1 MTPVAVDPLQPQVA
15 ARRAPVSHVHP
26 PPPAGY
32 GSLPPETP
40 REGGDG
46 PAAPSARLGARRA
59 NPCPPTWMPAAAAR
73 PPPPPHRGR
82 RRPSAPRRPAP
93 PDMAALRR
101 RPGRGARARR
111 RSGPPAPRMRLR
123 RGRRRQRPGG
133 PGGCGGRR
141 QREPS
146 GDRAG
151 TGGRVVAA
159 SERASGRAGAR
170 FSTARS
176 GVSRGFNLPFLL
188 LLFFFF
194 LLKRG
199 CVFSPFPSLGGFCF
213 YFSFGEH
220 PRPLPFPRS
229 TAAGSRQPLGDESQ
243 PLLSRAWQPPPALA
257 GDRRHASSL
266 PSEKKMSTLIFNDEY
281 LTLSAHCLSHAP
293 HKSYFPIQVPIS
305 PYTTFQPQFSKRF
318 TWQRHHFPTSDVEA
332 TSPCCMRQQC
342 RWNPSPRPESWS
354 GKCAPPNFVTIEYL
368 AG

>member
-73 PPPPPHRGR
+73 PPPHRGR

-93 PDMAALRR
+93 PDMAALRH

-133 PGGCGGRR
+133 PGGRR
-141 QREPS
+141 GARAARGPS

-151 TGGRVVAA
+151 TGHRAMAA
-159 SERASGRAGAR
+159 SRRAGAR
-170 FSTARS
+170 FTTARC
-176 GVSRGFNLPFLL
+176 GVSRGFSIFTFS
-188 LLFFFF
+188 FFFF
-194 LLKRG
+194 SLFSLLKRG
-199 CVFSPFPSLGGFCF
+199 SVFSPFSKLRGVFIFTGPSRNISVPC
-213 YFSFGEH
+213 
-220 PRPLPFPRS
+220 
-229 TAAGSRQPLGDESQ
+229 
-243 PLLSRAWQPPPALA
+243 LSPGAPPPALGSPWGWKSPSPSGRA
-257 GDRRHASSL
+257 CKPPPALTGDRRHASSL
-266 PSEKKMSTLIFNDEY
+266 PSEKKMSTVIFND
-281 LTLSAHCLSHAP
+281 
-293 HKSYFPIQVPIS
+293 
-305 PYTTFQPQFSKRF
+305 
-318 TWQRHHFPTSDVEA
+318 D
-332 TSPCCMRQQC
+332 
-342 RWNPSPRPESWS
+342 
-354 GKCAPPNFVTIEYL
+354 
-368 AG
+368 